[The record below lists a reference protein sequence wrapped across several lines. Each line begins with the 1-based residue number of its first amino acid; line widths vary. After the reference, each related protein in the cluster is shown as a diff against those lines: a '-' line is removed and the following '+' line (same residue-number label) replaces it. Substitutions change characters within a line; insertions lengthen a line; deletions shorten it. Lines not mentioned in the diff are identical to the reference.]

1 MKLLR
6 CCIANYGC
14 LHHFTCEF
22 TSPIHVICK
31 PNGWGKSTLISF
43 LCSMLY
49 GLEASSRR
57 SIADNERK
65 HYTPW
70 QGGTFGGSIEFEAN
84 GYNYRAE
91 RTFGSREKED
101 TFCLYN
107 LHTMQ
112 PSHDFSENLG
122 QELFGIDRSGF
133 LHTICIPQSNLS
145 AGCNDSITARLCGI
159 MESQA
164 DILQYEK
171 AISSIDSVLRTY
183 VKTGKRGRIDTLL
196 QEEDQVTQQLLRTA
210 EAAHQAAAVMDQIA
224 ALEEQ
229 KNSCALE
236 LEHLRKTIHHKAQQD
251 LYAHYRTLQSHLQD
265 AETALEQEELFFH
278 DQFPDKDDIALYLEQ
293 CTELSQLEK
302 QYRETCLSETQ
313 NQEYRFLQTVFAADK
328 NSSDIDLPDMDFS
341 DTDFSDTDF
350 SDTDS
355 SDNPSDNFSDR
366 QKKLLLNSSLYQMES
381 GILFSS
387 DMEYSMESATSSP
400 VSWKHS
406 AVYQNFG
413 NENLSADT
421 ALSNAETEQQLSVIN
436 DARNQFF
443 RFQSLQSDLSKANA
457 ECKELQQKL
466 SGIHDSLSESG
477 QPGSGSGGSL
487 TALFFL
493 PVLLC
498 ILIFAALCFAFSF
511 PAAGIV
517 FSLMEL
523 AWILYGLYLYY
534 KSRKDISVHEQQKN
548 QLSVLLHEKQQKY
561 SELSDSMQTCTADIS
576 SCFRQ
581 LNLPDPGDVLT
592 EENCLLLLNRYYEQL
607 INHRQLRVHR
617 EKRIARQK
625 EFFARL
631 KKKYLEYNRRFL
643 SQQRD
648 RQKLNDIM
656 ENISGFL
663 SPYYTIPEEISFS
676 FLENRLIDLQT
687 RLSRYLTAMNH
698 MKAASEEIHRFLYE
712 HPDFDSSCPDL
723 SETDQNPSAIGQK
736 PAETGRNLSA
746 AGQKP
751 TETDRKTLVDTE
763 SLPQLHQQE
772 YRIQEHLDFCTAEI
786 VKLQSELLPLQ
797 SLVDTRSSLEDR
809 KAHLTKQIDNCR
821 THYHTLSLTAQYLK
835 QAREQFTGHYLKSI
849 ENHFQHY
856 ISLFGREILSDIT
869 LDSDFRA
876 LIPDH
881 GILYHTDWF
890 SKGTQD
896 LIHFCIRLSIITDLY
911 PDETPF
917 LILDDPFVNLD
928 DSARRQA
935 AEILNRLSDK
945 WQIIYF
951 TCHED
956 FLSQSEKTLTGSA
969 DEK

>member
-6 CCIANYGC
+6 CFIANYGC

-22 TSPIHVICK
+22 ASPIHIICK

-84 GYNYRAE
+84 GNFYRAE

-107 LHTMQ
+107 LQTMQ
-112 PSHDFSENLG
+112 PSQDFSGNLG

-133 LHTICIPQSNLS
+133 LHTICIPQGSLS
-145 AGCNDSITARLCGI
+145 AECNDSITARLCGI
-159 MESQA
+159 MESQD

-210 EAAHQAAAVMDQIA
+210 AASHQAAAVMDQIA

-229 KNSCALE
+229 KNSCTLE
-236 LEHLRKTIHHKAQQD
+236 LEHLRKKMHHKAQQS

-265 AETALEQEELFFH
+265 AEAALEQDESFFH
-278 DQFPDKDDIALYLEQ
+278 DQFPDPADITLYLEQ
-293 CTELSQLEK
+293 CTELSELEN
-302 QYRETCLSETQ
+302 QYRETCLSEIQ
-313 NQEYRFLQTVFAADK
+313 KQEYHFLQTVFAADMGSCDME
-328 NSSDIDLPDMDFS
+328 SSDTAFPDTNFSGIIFS
-341 DTDFSDTDF
+341 DTGFSDTGF
-350 SDTDS
+350 FDTGF

-366 QKKLLLNSSLYQMES
+366 QKKLLLNSSLYQMEA

-387 DMEYSMESATSSP
+387 DTEYSVESAASSP
-400 VSWKHS
+400 V
-406 AVYQNFG
+406 N
-413 NENLSADT
+413 
-421 ALSNAETEQQLSVIN
+421 EQQLSVIN

-443 RFQSLQSDLSKANA
+443 RFQSFQSDFIKANA
-457 ECKELQQKL
+457 ECNELQQTL
-466 SGIHDSLSESG
+466 SEIHDRLSDSG
-477 QPGSGSGGSL
+477 QQGSGAGGSL

-498 ILIFAALCFAFSF
+498 ILIFAVLCFAFSF
-511 PAAGIV
+511 PAGGII

-523 AWILYGLYLYY
+523 AWILYGFFLYM
-534 KSRKDISVHEQQKN
+534 KHRKETSAYEQQKN
-548 QLSVLLHEKQQKY
+548 QLSVLLHEKQQQC
-561 SELSDSMQTCTADIS
+561 SAFSDSMQTCTTYIS
-576 SCFRQ
+576 ACFRQ
-581 LNLPDPGDVLT
+581 LNLPDPGDTLT
-592 EENCLLLLNRYYEQL
+592 EENCLLLLNQYYEQL
-607 INHRQLRVHR
+607 INQRQLRVHK
-617 EKRIARQK
+617 EKQIARQK
-625 EFFARL
+625 EFYARL
-631 KKKYLEYNRRFL
+631 KKKYLDYNRLIL
-643 SQQRD
+643 SQQRN
-648 RQKLNDIM
+648 RQKYHDIM
-656 ENISGFL
+656 QNISGFL
-663 SPYYTIPEEISFS
+663 SPYYTLPKEISSS
-676 FLENRLIDLQT
+676 FLENRLFDLQT

-698 MKAASEEIHRFLYE
+698 MKTASEEIHRFLYE
-712 HPDFDSSCPDL
+712 HPDFDYSGQEDN
-723 SETDQNPSAIGQK
+723 TDI
-736 PAETGRNLSA
+736 R
-746 AGQKP
+746 
-751 TETDRKTLVDTE
+751 DTMGDME
-763 SLPQLHQQE
+763 SLPQLQQQE

-797 SLVDTRSSLEDR
+797 SLADTRSGLEDR
-809 KAHLTKQIDNCR
+809 KAHLTKQIENCR
-821 THYHTLSLTAQYLK
+821 THYHTLSLTSQYLK
-835 QAREQFTGHYLKSI
+835 QARDQFTGHYLKSI

-856 ISLFGREILSDIT
+856 ISLFGREILSGIT

>member
-6 CCIANYGC
+6 CFIANYGC

-22 TSPIHVICK
+22 TSPIHIICK

-49 GLEASSRR
+49 GLESSSRR

-84 GYNYRAE
+84 GSFYRAE
-91 RTFGSREKED
+91 RTFGSREKDD

-107 LHTMQ
+107 LQTMQ
-112 PSHDFSENLG
+112 PSQDFSGNLG
-122 QELFGIDRSGF
+122 QELFGIDRSSF
-133 LHTICIPQSNLS
+133 LHTICIPQGSLS
-145 AGCNDSITARLCGI
+145 AECNDSITARLCGI
-159 MESQA
+159 MESQD

-196 QEEDQVTQQLLRTA
+196 QEEDQVAQQLLRTA
-210 EAAHQAAAVMDQIA
+210 EASHQAAAVMDQIA

-229 KNSCALE
+229 KNSCTLE
-236 LEHLRKTIHHKAQQD
+236 LEHLRKKMHHKAQQS

-265 AETALEQEELFFH
+265 AEATLEQDEPFFH
-278 DQFPDKDDIALYLEQ
+278 DQFPDPADITLYLEQ
-293 CTELSQLEK
+293 CTELSELEN

-313 NQEYRFLQTVFAADK
+313 NQEYHFLQTVFAAH
-328 NSSDIDLPDMDFS
+328 SESCDMDS
-341 DTDFSDTDF
+341 
-350 SDTDS
+350 
-355 SDNPSDNFSDR
+355 SDNFSDR
-366 QKKLLLNSSLYQMES
+366 QKKLLLNSSLYQMEA

-387 DMEYSMESATSSP
+387 DMEYPVESTASSP
-400 VSWKHS
+400 I
-406 AVYQNFG
+406 N
-413 NENLSADT
+413 
-421 ALSNAETEQQLSVIN
+421 EQQLSVIN

-443 RFQSLQSDLSKANA
+443 RFQSLQSDFSKANA
-457 ECKELQQKL
+457 ECKEQQQKL
-466 SGIHDSLSESG
+466 SEIHDRLSNSG
-477 QPGSGSGGSL
+477 QQDSGAGGSL

-498 ILIFAALCFAFSF
+498 ILIFAVLCFAFSF
-511 PAAGIV
+511 PAAGII

-523 AWILYGLYLYY
+523 AWILYGFCLYM
-534 KSRKDISVHEQQKN
+534 KHRKETSVYEQQKN
-548 QLSVLLHEKQQKY
+548 QLSVLLHEKQQQC
-561 SELSDSMQTCTADIS
+561 SAFSDSMQTCTTHIS
-576 SCFRQ
+576 TCFRQ
-581 LNLPDPGDVLT
+581 LNLPDPGDALT

-607 INHRQLRVHR
+607 INQRQLRVHR
-617 EKRIARQK
+617 EKQIARQK
-625 EFFARL
+625 EFYARL
-631 KKKYLEYNRRFL
+631 KKKYLDYNRLVL
-643 SQQRD
+643 SQQRN
-648 RQKLNDIM
+648 RQNFYDIM
-656 ENISGFL
+656 QNISGFL
-663 SPYYTIPEEISFS
+663 SPYYTLPEEISSS
-676 FLENRLIDLQT
+676 FLENRLFDLQT

-698 MKAASEEIHRFLYE
+698 MKTASEEIHRFLYE
-712 HPDFDSSCPDL
+712 HPDFDRSGQEL
-723 SETDQNPSAIGQK
+723 SESDRKLSADGQK
-736 PAETGRNLSA
+736 DN
-746 AGQKP
+746 
-751 TETDRKTLVDTE
+751 TDIRDTMGDME
-763 SLPQLHQQE
+763 SLPQLQQQE

-797 SLVDTRSSLEDR
+797 SLADTRSNLEDR
-809 KAHLTKQIDNCR
+809 KAHLTKQIENCR
-821 THYHTLSLTAQYLK
+821 THYHTLSLTSQYLK

-849 ENHFQHY
+849 ENHFQNY
-856 ISLFGREILSDIT
+856 ISLFGREVLSDIT
-869 LDSDFRA
+869 LDSAFHA

-935 AEILNRLSDK
+935 AEILNRLSAK

-956 FLSQSEKTLTGSA
+956 FLQLAAVSA
-969 DEK
+969 GTADDKSPQDSI

>member
-6 CCIANYGC
+6 CFIANYGC

-22 TSPIHVICK
+22 TSPIHIICK

-49 GLEASSRR
+49 GLESSSRR

-84 GYNYRAE
+84 GSFYRAE

-112 PSHDFSENLG
+112 PSQDFSGNLG

-133 LHTICIPQSNLS
+133 LHTICIPQGSLS
-145 AGCNDSITARLCGI
+145 AECNDSITARLCGI
-159 MESQA
+159 MESQD

-196 QEEDQVTQQLLRTA
+196 QEEDQVAQQLLRTA
-210 EAAHQAAAVMDQIA
+210 EASHQAAAVMDQIA

-229 KNSCALE
+229 KNSCTLE
-236 LEHLRKTIHHKAQQD
+236 LEHLRKKIHHKVQQS

-265 AETALEQEELFFH
+265 AESALEQDEPFFH
-278 DQFPDKDDIALYLEQ
+278 DQFPDPDDITLYLEQ
-293 CTELSQLEK
+293 CTELSELEN

-313 NQEYRFLQTVFAADK
+313 NQEYHFLQTVFAADMG
-328 NSSDIDLPDMDFS
+328 SC
-341 DTDFSDTDF
+341 DTDFSDTVFPDMNF
-350 SDTDS
+350 SDLNFSDMGF

-366 QKKLLLNSSLYQMES
+366 QKKLLLNSSLYQMEA

-387 DMEYSMESATSSP
+387 DMEYSVESAASSP
-400 VSWKHS
+400 I
-406 AVYQNFG
+406 
-413 NENLSADT
+413 NE
-421 ALSNAETEQQLSVIN
+421 EQLSVIN

-443 RFQSLQSDLSKANA
+443 RFQSLQSDFSKANA

-466 SGIHDSLSESG
+466 SEIHDRLSNSG
-477 QPGSGSGGSL
+477 QQDSGAGGSL

-498 ILIFAALCFAFSF
+498 ILIFAVLCFAFSF
-511 PAAGIV
+511 PAAGII

-523 AWILYGLYLYY
+523 AWILYGLYLYM
-534 KSRKDISVHEQQKN
+534 KHRKDISVDEQRKN
-548 QLSVLLHEKQQKY
+548 QLSVLLHEKQQQC
-561 SELSDSMQTCTADIS
+561 SAFSDSMQTCTTHIS
-576 SCFRQ
+576 TCFRQ
-581 LNLPDPGDVLT
+581 LNLPDPGDALT
-592 EENCLLLLNRYYEQL
+592 EENCLLLLNQYYEQMR
-607 INHRQLRVHR
+607 NQRQLRVHR
-617 EKRIARQK
+617 EKQIARQK
-625 EFFARL
+625 EFYARL
-631 KKKYLEYNRRFL
+631 KKKYLDYNRLVL
-643 SQQRD
+643 SQQRN
-648 RQKLNDIM
+648 RQNFYDIIQ
-656 ENISGFL
+656 NISGFL
-663 SPYYTIPEEISFS
+663 SPYYTLPKEISSS
-676 FLENRLIDLQT
+676 FLENRLFDLQT

-698 MKAASEEIHRFLYE
+698 MKAASAEIHSFLYE
-712 HPDFDSSCPDL
+712 HPDFDNSGQELPES
-723 SETDQNPSAIGQK
+723 DQHPSADGQKTAESDRNPSAVGQK
-736 PAETGRNLSA
+736 TAEPEHNPSGD
-746 AGQKP
+746 GQK
-751 TETDRKTLVDTE
+751 TTADISDTMGDME
-763 SLPQLHQQE
+763 SLPQLQQQE

-786 VKLQSELLPLQ
+786 VKMQSELLPLQ
-797 SLVDTRSSLEDR
+797 SLADTRSGLEDR
-809 KAHLTKQIDNCR
+809 KAHLTKQIENCR
-821 THYHTLSLTAQYLK
+821 THYHTLSLTSQYLK
-835 QAREQFTGHYLKSI
+835 QARDQFTGHYLKSI

-856 ISLFGREILSDIT
+856 ISLFGREILSGIT

>member
-6 CCIANYGC
+6 CFIANYGC
-14 LHHFTCEF
+14 LHHFTCDF
-22 TSPIHVICK
+22 TSPIHIICK

-49 GLEASSRR
+49 GLESSSRR

-84 GYNYRAE
+84 GSFYRAE
-91 RTFGSREKED
+91 RTFGSREKDD

-107 LHTMQ
+107 LQTMQ
-112 PSHDFSENLG
+112 PSQDFSGNLG

-133 LHTICIPQSNLS
+133 LHTICIPQGSLS
-145 AGCNDSITARLCGI
+145 AECNDSITARLCGI
-159 MESQA
+159 MESQD

-196 QEEDQVTQQLLRTA
+196 QEEDQVAQQLLRTA
-210 EAAHQAAAVMDQIA
+210 EASHQAAAVMDQIA
-224 ALEEQ
+224 ALKEQ
-229 KNSCALE
+229 KNSCTLE
-236 LEHLRKTIHHKAQQD
+236 LEHLRKKMHHKAQQS

-265 AETALEQEELFFH
+265 AEATLEQDEPFFH
-278 DQFPDKDDIALYLEQ
+278 DQFPDPADITLYLEQ
-293 CTELSQLEK
+293 CTELSELEN

-313 NQEYRFLQTVFAADK
+313 NQEYHFLQTVFAAH
-328 NSSDIDLPDMDFS
+328 SESCDMDS
-341 DTDFSDTDF
+341 
-350 SDTDS
+350 
-355 SDNPSDNFSDR
+355 SDNFSDR
-366 QKKLLLNSSLYQMES
+366 QKKLLLNSSLYQMEA

-387 DMEYSMESATSSP
+387 DMEYPVESTASSP
-400 VSWKHS
+400 I
-406 AVYQNFG
+406 N
-413 NENLSADT
+413 
-421 ALSNAETEQQLSVIN
+421 EQQLSVIN

-443 RFQSLQSDLSKANA
+443 RFQSLQSDFSKANA

-466 SGIHDSLSESG
+466 SEIHDRLSNSG
-477 QPGSGSGGSL
+477 QQDSGARGSL

-498 ILIFAALCFAFSF
+498 ILIFAVLCFAFSF
-511 PAAGIV
+511 PAAGII

-523 AWILYGLYLYY
+523 AWILYGFCLYM
-534 KSRKDISVHEQQKN
+534 KHRKETSVYEQQNN
-548 QLSVLLHEKQQKY
+548 QLSVLLHEKQQQC
-561 SELSDSMQTCTADIS
+561 SAFSDSMQTCTTHIS
-576 SCFRQ
+576 TCFRQ
-581 LNLPDPGDVLT
+581 LNLPDPGDALT
-592 EENCLLLLNRYYEQL
+592 EENCLLLLNQYYEQL
-607 INHRQLRVHR
+607 INQRQLRVHR
-617 EKRIARQK
+617 EKQIARQK
-625 EFFARL
+625 EFYARL
-631 KKKYLEYNRRFL
+631 KKKYLDYNRLVL
-643 SQQRD
+643 SQQRN
-648 RQKLNDIM
+648 RQNFYDIM
-656 ENISGFL
+656 QNISGFL
-663 SPYYTIPEEISFS
+663 SPYYTLPEEISSS
-676 FLENRLIDLQT
+676 FLENRLFDLQT

-698 MKAASEEIHRFLYE
+698 MKTASEEIHRFLYE
-712 HPDFDSSCPDL
+712 HPDFDNSGQEL
-723 SETDQNPSAIGQK
+723 SESDRK
-736 PAETGRNLSA
+736 LSA
-746 AGQKP
+746 DEQKDN
-751 TETDRKTLVDTE
+751 TDIRDTMMDME
-763 SLPQLHQQE
+763 SLPQLQQQE

-797 SLVDTRSSLEDR
+797 SLADTRSNLEDR
-809 KAHLTKQIDNCR
+809 KSHLTKQIENCR
-821 THYHTLSLTAQYLK
+821 THYHTLSLTSQYLK

-849 ENHFQHY
+849 ENHFQNY
-856 ISLFGREILSDIT
+856 ISLFGRGVLSDIT
-869 LDSDFRA
+869 LDSAFHA

-951 TCHED
+951 TCHEG

>member
-6 CCIANYGC
+6 CFIANYGC

-22 TSPIHVICK
+22 TSPIHIICK

-49 GLEASSRR
+49 GLESSSRR

-84 GYNYRAE
+84 GSFYRAE
-91 RTFGSREKED
+91 RTFGSREKDD

-107 LHTMQ
+107 LQTMQ
-112 PSHDFSENLG
+112 PSQDFSGNLG

-133 LHTICIPQSNLS
+133 LHTICIPQGSLS
-145 AGCNDSITARLCGI
+145 AECNDSITARLCGI
-159 MESQA
+159 MESQD

-196 QEEDQVTQQLLRTA
+196 QEEDQVAQQLLRTA
-210 EAAHQAAAVMDQIA
+210 EASHQAAAVMDQIA

-229 KNSCALE
+229 KNSCTLE
-236 LEHLRKTIHHKAQQD
+236 LEHLRKKMHHKAQQS

-265 AETALEQEELFFH
+265 AEAALEQDEPFFH
-278 DQFPDKDDIALYLEQ
+278 DQFPDPADITLYLEQ
-293 CTELSQLEK
+293 CTELSELEN
-302 QYRETCLSETQ
+302 QYRETGLSETQ
-313 NQEYRFLQTVFAADK
+313 NQEYHFLQTVFAAD
-328 NSSDIDLPDMDFS
+328 SESCDMDS
-341 DTDFSDTDF
+341 
-350 SDTDS
+350 
-355 SDNPSDNFSDR
+355 SDNFSDR
-366 QKKLLLNSSLYQMES
+366 QKKLLLNSSLYQMEA

-387 DMEYSMESATSSP
+387 DMEYPVESAASSP
-400 VSWKHS
+400 IREEHR
-406 AVYQNFG
+406 
-413 NENLSADT
+413 E
-421 ALSNAETEQQLSVIN
+421 QLSVIN
-436 DARNQFF
+436 DARNHFF
-443 RFQSLQSDLSKANA
+443 RFQSLQADFSKANA
-457 ECKELQQKL
+457 ECKELQQTL
-466 SGIHDSLSESG
+466 SEIHDRLSNSG
-477 QPGSGSGGSL
+477 QQDSGAGGSL

-498 ILIFAALCFAFSF
+498 ILIFAVLCFAFSF
-511 PAAGIV
+511 PAAGII

-523 AWILYGLYLYY
+523 AWILYGFCLYM
-534 KSRKDISVHEQQKN
+534 KHRKETSVYEQQNN
-548 QLSVLLHEKQQKY
+548 QLSVLLHEKQQQC
-561 SELSDSMQTCTADIS
+561 SAFSDSMQTCTTHIS
-576 SCFRQ
+576 TCFRQ
-581 LNLPDPGDVLT
+581 LNLPDPGDALT

-607 INHRQLRVHR
+607 INQRQLRVHR
-617 EKRIARQK
+617 EKQIARQK
-625 EFFARL
+625 EFYARL
-631 KKKYLEYNRRFL
+631 KKKYLDYNRLVL
-643 SQQRD
+643 SQQRN
-648 RQKLNDIM
+648 RQNFYDIM
-656 ENISGFL
+656 QNISGFL
-663 SPYYTIPEEISFS
+663 SPYYTLPEEISSS
-676 FLENRLIDLQT
+676 FLENRLFDLQT

-698 MKAASEEIHRFLYE
+698 MKTASEEIHRFLYE
-712 HPDFDSSCPDL
+712 HPDFDNSGQEL
-723 SETDQNPSAIGQK
+723 SESDRNPLANGQK
-736 PAETGRNLSA
+736 TAEPGWNLSA
-746 AGQKP
+746 DGQKDN
-751 TETDRKTLVDTE
+751 TDIRDTMGDME
-763 SLPQLHQQE
+763 SLPQLQQQE

-797 SLVDTRSSLEDR
+797 SLADTRSGLEDR
-809 KAHLTKQIDNCR
+809 KAHLTKQIENCR
-821 THYHTLSLTAQYLK
+821 THYHTLSLTSQYLK

-849 ENHFQHY
+849 ENHFQNY
-856 ISLFGREILSDIT
+856 ISLFGREVLSDIT
-869 LDSDFRA
+869 LDSAFHA

-935 AEILNRLSDK
+935 ADILNRLSDK

-956 FLSQSEKTLTGSA
+956 FLQLAAVSA
-969 DEK
+969 GTADDKSPQASV